1 MFIKYVIFSNRLIF
15 TINSCFTACCI
26 YQLAYKYSMYSRS
39 TVLFQPGLLGFSI
52 RYCLR
57 MRMVEFCQEST
68 SLLTAAVSC
77 LLLASCSFIVS
88 NSCWLAASCFF
99 RSSNSCWLTH
109 CPDTYGE
116 IWYIISEPVRG
127 YLCSSPFCAVAA
139 TRDDVSTAA
148 RIINSCM
155 LLCFKFKLS
164 PLILPRKISCKLL
177 SSVFHTSNIRSGAYS
192 NWLGGECTFVLIW
205 WESFFNIYS
214 MMTKCC
220 SLSNTLL
227 CFEQVIMLTVWYSII
242 NPLLDC

>member
-26 YQLAYKYSMYSRS
+26 YQLAYKYSMYWISRS

-68 SLLTAAVSC
+68 SPLTAAVSC

-99 RSSNSCWLTH
+99 RSSNSCWLTT

-116 IWYIISEPVRG
+116 IWHIISEPVRG

-148 RIINSCM
+148 RIINSCI
-155 LLCFKFKLS
+155 LLCFKLKLS
-164 PLILPRKISCKLL
+164 PLSLK
-177 SSVFHTSNIRSGAYS
+177 
-192 NWLGGECTFVLIW
+192 
-205 WESFFNIYS
+205 
-214 MMTKCC
+214 TK
-220 SLSNTLL
+220 
-227 CFEQVIMLTVWYSII
+227 
-242 NPLLDC
+242 